1 MASRVLVPRGAPSAR
16 RLVAGDAGTRV
27 EGRLQPAAPRDD
39 EDRFRSDRPDQVET
53 EGLDFA
59 PWPGELGQR
68 ILAHIGK
75 PAWAAWLAHQTMLI
89 NDNRLS
95 PRDPAHR
102 AFLQQ
107 ELEKFL
113 FGGGAEKPA
122 GYVPPEG

>member
-1 MASRVLVPRGAPSAR
+1 MKPKAWTSPRGRAN
-16 RLVAGDAGTRV
+16 
-27 EGRLQPAAPRDD
+27 
-39 EDRFRSDRPDQVET
+39 
-53 EGLDFA
+53 
-59 PWPGELGQR
+59 
-68 ILAHIGK
+68 
-75 PAWAAWLAHQTMLI
+75 WA
-89 NDNRLS
+89 NENRLS